1 MVLAAKLCYLQL
13 VSHTQQVQLDTDEV
27 VLRLPLAA
35 DAELR
40 AVDALDQLLARHQ
53 VERQAAGQA
62 RFALVEACLNAI
74 EYADAQP
81 APASTAAMDIRM
93 AIRGGEL
100 RMSVG
105 NPGAAFQPPPTV
117 PSKAGRGHG
126 LKIMR
131 AFMDRV
137 RYLHDAGGTRVVMSK
152 RVEAHP

>member
-1 MVLAAKLCYLQL
+1 
-13 VSHTQQVQLDTDEV
+13 VSHTQQVRLDTDEV
-27 VLRLPLAA
+27 ILQLPLAA

-40 AVDALDQLLARHQ
+40 AVDALDRLLARHQ

-74 EYADAQP
+74 EYAQP
-81 APASTAAMDIRM
+81 APAAAMDIRL

-100 RMSVG
+100 VMSVG
-105 NPGAAFQPPPTV
+105 NPGAAFQPPQSV

-126 LKIMR
+126 LKIIR

-137 RYLHDAGGTRVVMSK
+137 RYLNDAGGTRVEMSK
-152 RVEAHP
+152 RVPCLGEARS

>member
-1 MVLAAKLCYLQL
+1 MVFAAKLCYLRF
-13 VSHTQQVQLDTDEV
+13 VRHTDTDEV
-27 VLRLPLAA
+27 LLHLPLAA

-40 AVDALDQLLARHQ
+40 AVDALDRLLARHQ

-74 EYADAQP
+74 EYAQP
-81 APASTAAMDIRM
+81 APAAASAAAMDIRL

-100 RMSVG
+100 VMSVG
-105 NPGAAFQPPPTV
+105 NPGAPFQPLQSA

-126 LKIMR
+126 LKIIR

-137 RYLHDAGGTRVVMSK
+137 RYLNDAGGTRVEMSK
-152 RVEAHP
+152 RVPCLGGAHS

>member
-1 MVLAAKLCYLQL
+1 VRP
-13 VSHTQQVQLDTDEV
+13 TDTDEV

-40 AVDALDQLLARHQ
+40 AVDALDRLLARHP

-74 EYADAQP
+74 EYAAPVP
-81 APASTAAMDIRM
+81 AAAVDVRL

-100 RMSVG
+100 MMSVA
-105 NPGAAFQPPPTV
+105 NPGTPFQPPASTV
-117 PSKAGRGHG
+117 SKAGRGHG
-126 LKIMR
+126 LKIIR

-137 RYLHDAGGTRVVMSK
+137 RYLHDAGGTRLEMSK
-152 RVEAHP
+152 RVPCLSGRLGGAHS

>member
-1 MVLAAKLCYLQL
+1 
-13 VSHTQQVQLDTDEV
+13 VSRTQVQLDTDEV

-40 AVDALDQLLARHQ
+40 AVDALDRLLARHQ

-74 EYADAQP
+74 EYARP
-81 APASTAAMDIRM
+81 ARPATAAMDVRM

-100 RMSVG
+100 VMSVG
-105 NPGAAFQPPPTV
+105 NPGAAFQPDQYSQYSQPGKT
-117 PSKAGRGHG
+117 GRGHG
-126 LKIMR
+126 LQIIR

-137 RYLHDAGGTRVVMSK
+137 RYLDDSGGTRVEMSK
-152 RVEAHP
+152 RIPYLEEAQS